1 MKGVFGFLGLAAA
14 AIALALLVGSNDANL
29 TLFWQ
34 PYRIDLSFNLAL
46 FGLLLL
52 FLLLH
57 LALRALALL
66 RSLPQQAQRW
76 RVLQLERTALTSVLD
91 ALAQH
96 YAGRYVRA
104 QSAARLALAQLEQL
118 GEHHFPG
125 REQAQLL
132 AQLLQAESAHELGN
146 TEARDRALAAAL
158 AGPTVSWGSEA
169 RAGLSLR
176 AAAWALEQQDA
187 ATAAHWLADLPQ
199 GAGRRIHALRLRL
212 RLARLQQDHP
222 AAIELVRL
230 LAKHRAYSAQASAS
244 LLRGLVLD
252 TLRAARDP
260 AALLQAWRALEPA
273 ERAMPELALAA
284 LEQWDRLGEGGDA
297 VDALP
302 GARRWL
308 EESLQLGWG
317 RYASLDADLRRRW
330 LLRLEAELPRLG
342 SDWLAQIEQA
352 QQRQPA
358 DAGLQYLAGQA
369 YLQRQLWGK
378 AATLLGQ
385 ASSQLTDPELA
396 RRCWRGLARLAEERG
411 DAEAAQAAWKKA
423 ALI

>member
-57 LALRALALL
+57 AALRALALL

-118 GEHHFPG
+118 GDHHFPG

-146 TEARDRALAAAL
+146 TEERDRALAAAL

-187 ATAAHWLADLPQ
+187 TTAAHWLADLPQ
-199 GAGRRIHALRLRL
+199 GVARRIHALRLRL

-244 LLRGLVLD
+244 LLRGLVQD
-252 TLRAARDP
+252 TLRAARDQ
-260 AALLQAWRALEPA
+260 AALLQAWRALGPA

-284 LEQWDRLGEGGDA
+284 LEQWDRVSADGDA

-317 RYASLDADLRRRW
+317 RYASLDADLQRRW

-352 QQRQPA
+352 QQR
-358 DAGLQYLAGQA
+358 
-369 YLQRQLWGK
+369 R
-378 AATLLGQ
+378 
-385 ASSQLTDPELA
+385 ASSGSVSCALA
-396 RRCWRGLARLAEERG
+396 WASRVAALPQSWRSLARLAEQRG
-411 DAEAAQAAWKKA
+411 DADAAQAAWKKA
-423 ALI
+423 ALL

>member
-57 LALRALALL
+57 AALRALALL

-118 GEHHFPG
+118 GDHHFPG

-146 TEARDRALAAAL
+146 TEERDRALAAAL

-169 RAGLSLR
+169 RAGLALR

-187 ATAAHWLADLPQ
+187 TTAAHWLADLPQ
-199 GAGRRIHALRLRL
+199 GVGRRIHALRLRL
-212 RLARLQQDHP
+212 RLARLQQDHA

-260 AALLQAWRALEPA
+260 VALLQAWRALGPA

-284 LEQWDRLGEGGDA
+284 LEQWDRISADGDA
-297 VDALP
+297 VEALP

-308 EESLQLGWG
+308 EDCLQLGWG
-317 RYASLDADLRRRW
+317 RYAGLDADLQRRW

-378 AATLLGQ
+378 AATLLAQ
-385 ASSQLTDPELA
+385 ASAQLTDPELA
-396 RRCWRGLARLAEERG
+396 RRCWRSLARLAEERG
-411 DAEAAQAAWKKA
+411 DADAAQAAWKKA
-423 ALI
+423 ALL

>member
-14 AIALALLVGSNDANL
+14 AIALALLVGSNEANL

-52 FLLLH
+52 FLLLYV
-57 LALRALALL
+57 ALRALALL

-118 GEHHFPG
+118 GAHHFPG

-146 TEARDRALAAAL
+146 IEERDRALAAAL

-176 AAAWALEQQDA
+176 AAAWALEQQDE

-212 RLARLQQDHP
+212 RLARLQRDHA

-244 LLRGLVLD
+244 LLRGLVFD

-260 AALLQAWRALEPA
+260 ATLLQAWRALEPA

-284 LEQWDRLGEGGDA
+284 LEQWDRLSGSGA
-297 VDALP
+297 AADALP

-330 LLRLEAELPRLG
+330 LLRLEAELPKLG
-342 SDWLAQIEQA
+342 GDWLAQIEQA

-385 ASSQLTDPELA
+385 ASQQLTDPELA
-396 RRCWRGLARLAEERG
+396 RRCWRSLACLAEERG